1 MLAQIIQ
8 LLRERPELS
17 TFAVCVLCSIVLLT
31 LPQAAKDGISTVM
44 SAATLGPFKRLAV
57 GLTELARVRQ
67 DNADLMK
74 LAADLA
80 AERAVLVEYREES
93 RRLRELQSWL
103 VGFPEEDRLKML
115 PARVIGMP
123 GSRVIERIE
132 IDRGIS
138 DGVDVG
144 MAVVVPSGL
153 VGKVVR
159 TFPGRSLVEPLGSAS
174 SAVSVLVERSRVRG
188 IVRPRYVGVA
198 ELASWNMEYVPSR
211 SDILAGDRVVTSGLG
226 GVYPPGITVGTVRSV
241 EDGPLTMKVKLDL
254 AVDPSTAEQVFVV
267 LSSRPAR
274 PAAAQ
279 AGPVPAGTDGRNG

>member
-17 TFAVCVLCSIVLLT
+17 AFVLCALCSIALMT
-31 LPQAAKDGISTVM
+31 LPQTAKDGISSVM
-44 SAATLGPFKRLAV
+44 SGATLGPFKRLAI
-57 GLTELARVRQ
+57 GLAELTRVRQ

-74 LAADLA
+74 LAAELA
-80 AERAVLVEYREES
+80 AERAVLVEYREEA
-93 RRLRELQSWL
+93 RRLRELQRWL
-103 VGFPEEDRLKML
+103 VGFPEEERLRML
-115 PARVIGMP
+115 PARVVGMP

-144 MAVVVPSGL
+144 MAVVVPRGL

-159 TFPGRSLVEPLGSAS
+159 AFPGRSLVEPLGSAS
-174 SAVSVLVERSRVRG
+174 SAVSVVVERSRLRG
-188 IVRPRYVGVA
+188 IVRPRYVGAA

-211 SDILAGDRVVTSGLG
+211 SDIVAGDRVVTSGLG

-267 LSSRPAR
+267 LSSRPVR
-274 PAAAQ
+274 PTAPQ
-279 AGPVPAGTDGRNG
+279 AGPVPDRTGGRDG

>member
-17 TFAVCVLCSIVLLT
+17 TFVLCVLCSIVLLI
-31 LPQAAKDGISTVM
+31 LPQAAKDGISTVV

-57 GLTELARVRQ
+57 GLTELTQIRR
-67 DNADLMK
+67 DNAELSK
-74 LAADLA
+74 LAAELA

-93 RRLRELQSWL
+93 RRLRELQRWL
-103 VGFPEEDRLKML
+103 VGFPEEERLKML
-115 PARVIGMP
+115 PARVVGMP

-138 DGVDVG
+138 DGVGVG
-144 MAVVVPSGL
+144 MAVVVPRGL

-159 TFPGRSLVEPLGSAS
+159 TFPERSLVEPLGSAS
-174 SAVSVLVERSRVRG
+174 SAVSVLVERSRIRG
-188 IVRPRYVGVA
+188 VVRPRYVGVA

-211 SDILAGDRVVTSGLG
+211 SDVLVGDRIVTSGLG
-226 GVYPPGITVGTVRSV
+226 GVYPQGITVGTVQSV
-241 EDGPLTMKVKLDL
+241 EEGPLTMKVRLHL

-267 LSSRPAR
+267 LGSRPISPETAE
-274 PAAAQ
+274 
-279 AGPVPAGTDGRNG
+279 AGTTEAGGRNN

>member
-8 LLRERPELS
+8 LLRERPALS
-17 TFAVCVLCSIVLLT
+17 AFVLCSLCSIVLLT
-31 LPQAAKDGISTVM
+31 LPQAAKNGISTVL
-44 SAATLGPFKRLAV
+44 SGATLGPFKRFAV
-57 GLTELARVRQ
+57 GLAELARVRQ

-74 LAADLA
+74 LAAELA

-93 RRLRELQSWL
+93 RRLRDLQSWL
-103 VGFPEEDRLKML
+103 VGFPEEDRLRML
-115 PARVIGMP
+115 PARVVGMP

-138 DGVDVG
+138 DGVRVG

-159 TFPGRSLVEPLGSAS
+159 VFPGRSLVEPLGSAS

-198 ELASWNMEYVPSR
+198 ELTSWNMEYVPSR

-226 GVYPPGITVGTVRSV
+226 GVYPPGITVGTVRSI
-241 EDGPLTMKVKLDL
+241 EEGPLTMRVGLDL
-254 AVDPSTAEQVFVV
+254 AVDPSAAEQVFVV
-267 LSSRPAR
+267 LSSRPGGL
-274 PAAAQ
+274 AAPQ
-279 AGPVPAGTDGRNG
+279 AGPAQDRAGGRKG

>member
-17 TFAVCVLCSIVLLT
+17 AFALCALCSIVLLT

-44 SAATLGPFKRLAV
+44 SAATLGPFKRLAI
-57 GLTELARVRQ
+57 GFTELARVRQ
-67 DNADLMK
+67 DNAGLMK
-74 LAADLA
+74 LAAELA

-103 VGFPEEDRLKML
+103 VGFPEEERLKML

-144 MAVVVPSGL
+144 MAVVVPRGL

-159 TFPGRSLVEPLGSAS
+159 AFPERSLVEPLGSAS

-211 SDILAGDRVVTSGLG
+211 SDILQGDRVVTSGLG

-241 EDGPLTMKVKLDL
+241 DDGPLTMKVKLDL

-267 LSSRPAR
+267 LSSRPIA
-274 PAAAQ
+274 PAAPQPGPAPDR
-279 AGPVPAGTDGRNG
+279 AGGRNG

>member
-1 MLAQIIQ
+1 MFAQIIQ

-17 TFAVCVLCSIVLLT
+17 TFVVCLLCSIVLLT
-31 LPQAAKDGISTVM
+31 LPQAAKDGISSVV
-44 SAATLGPFKRLAV
+44 SGATLGPFKRLAV
-57 GLTELARVRQ
+57 GLAELARVREE
-67 DNADLMK
+67 NAGLMK
-74 LAADLA
+74 LAAELA

-103 VGFPEEDRLKML
+103 VGFPEEERLKML

-138 DGVDVG
+138 DGVGAG
-144 MAVVVPSGL
+144 MAVVVPRGL

-159 TFPGRSLVEPLGSAS
+159 AFPGRSLVEPLGSAS
-174 SAVSVLVERSRVRG
+174 SAVSVVVERSRVRG
-188 IVRPRYVGVA
+188 VVRPRYVGVA

-211 SDILAGDRVVTSGLG
+211 SDIMTGDRVVTSGLG
-226 GVYPPGITVGTVRSV
+226 GVYPAGITVGTVRSV

-254 AVDPSTAEQVFVV
+254 AVDPSTSEQVFVV
-267 LSSRPAR
+267 LGSRPVGPGAT
-274 PAAAQ
+274 PAS
-279 AGPVPAGTDGRNG
+279 PVPSDAGGRNN